1 MLPASTA
8 QLQPWEQG
16 DQVCPRCGG
25 SGVLR
30 LDGQRSRTCLHCL
43 GQGRL
48 TRLEAATT
56 TAALREAGF
65 SVSVPASSS
74 AAR

>member
-1 MLPASTA
+1 MPPTSTP

-30 LDGQRSRTCLHCL
+30 LDGHRSRTCLHCL

-48 TRLEAATT
+48 TRLEPATT
-56 TAALREAGF
+56 TAALREAGLPF
-65 SVSVPASSS
+65 SVPASSS